1 MRTNE
6 VAKTISAT
14 RRSVK
19 IPSRQPLRSR
29 PARFKKSSRVSIQLS
44 NKEESQVRGHSKRC
58 GRDLSRYLK
67 LRDRPDQANKSGVKR
82 TMGRLAAGL
91 IAPCG
96 KLSRAFH
103 ERSAHKTCH
112 SGPEKATPAPALG
125 TLGVRR
131 SCSSPP

>member
-14 RRSVK
+14 ARSVK

-58 GRDLSRYLK
+58 GRKIHQVYVCSEERGLHISALSL
-67 LRDRPDQANKSGVKR
+67 LRRR
-82 TMGRLAAGL
+82 TVRKASRICLGIGLPSILRAGSL
-91 IAPCG
+91 
-96 KLSRAFH
+96 
-103 ERSAHKTCH
+103 
-112 SGPEKATPAPALG
+112 
-125 TLGVRR
+125 
-131 SCSSPP
+131 